1 MEVRIPDLGETVV
14 EALVSRWRKR
24 EGDGVAVGDVLA
36 ELETDKANVEL
47 TAEWAGR
54 LVEVRVREGQTA
66 AKGAVVAV
74 IDTDAGAF
82 FSTPMP
88 DAALLPTPMPDLAL
102 TPAEPRAPAL
112 ECLRCGAGMEAASS
126 ASRMAFAGQPV
137 HLLVCRRCGH
147 VEMIAVDPTRF

>member
-1 MEVRIPDLGETVV
+1 MPRIEVRIPDLGETII

-24 EGDGVAVGDVLA
+24 EGEGVAVGDVLA
-36 ELETDKANVEL
+36 ELETDKADVEL

-54 LVEVRVREGQTA
+54 LVEVRVRDGQTA
-66 AKGAVVAV
+66 AKGEVVAV

-88 DAALLPTPMPDLAL
+88 DLAL
-102 TPAEPRAPAL
+102 TPAEPRAPAV
-112 ECLRCGAGMEAASS
+112 ECLRCGAGMEGASS
-126 ASRMAFAGQPV
+126 ASRMAFAGEPV

-147 VEMIAVDPTRF
+147 VEMIAVDPARF